1 MGRWVTPPF
10 DDDDDD
16 DGIIIARL
24 GRVIKVG
31 DDDS

>member
-24 GRVIKVG
+24 GRVKVG